1 LSGLSRHD
9 VREVRTGRQNTSR
22 HATYSRHMQ
31 ADICRHEHR
40 EARTGRQDTGRHD
53 IQGNRHKQAGYK
65 QS

>member
-9 VREVRTGRQNTSR
+9 IREVRTGRQNTSR
-22 HATYSRHMQ
+22 HATHNRHMQ
-31 ADICRHEHR
+31 ADISRHEHR
-40 EARTGRQDTGRHD
+40 EARTGRHD